1 MKAYTDNINVNDAVT
16 VDTVTV
22 GPCGANEPR
31 EPYAMEPAQTK
42 RAHIKALIAKAAQ
55 DNGVSYDAVM
65 SRARPRDVCRA
76 RFAAI
81 TAVAAAY
88 PDMSFPR
95 LGRIFN
101 RDHSTI
107 VHALMVSGVPP
118 RSGRVDQYKKFAAAM
133 RWRVVGEVPT
143 EGGTTNGQ
151 VE

>member
-1 MKAYTDNINVNDAVT
+1 MKAHTDNINVNDAVT

-76 RFAAI
+76 RFDAIAA
-81 TAVAAAY
+81 VSAAY

-95 LGRIFN
+95 IGKIFN
-101 RDHSTI
+101 RDHSSI
-107 VHALMVSGVPP
+107 VHALMMRGVQP
-118 RSGRVDQYKKFAAAM
+118 RSGRIVEYRKFAALMQRKA
-133 RWRVVGEVPT
+133 VGNTPT
-143 EGGTTNGQ
+143 EGEATDETA
-151 VE
+151 

>member
-1 MKAYTDNINVNDAVT
+1 MDRTQDAVFA
-16 VDTVTV
+16 DEQ
-22 GPCGANEPR
+22 PQGAGNDNAPLTD
-31 EPYAMEPAQTK
+31 ALHTK
-42 RAHIKALIAKAAQ
+42 RSHIKSIIANAARV
-55 DNGVSYDAVM
+55 NGVTYEAIM

-133 RWRVVGEVPT
+133 KWRVVGTAT
-143 EGGTTNGQ
+143 EGEATNGKMD
-151 VE
+151 

>member
-1 MKAYTDNINVNDAVT
+1 MDRTQ
-16 VDTVTV
+16 DTVFADEQ
-22 GPCGANEPR
+22 PQGAGNDNAPLTN
-31 EPYAMEPAQTK
+31 ALHTK
-42 RAHIKALIAKAAQ
+42 RTHIKSLIANAAKV
-55 DNGVSYDAVM
+55 NGVTYEAVM

-95 LGRIFN
+95 LGRIFG
-101 RDHSTI
+101 RDHSSI

-118 RSGRVDQYKKFAAAM
+118 RSGRVEQYKKFAAAM
-133 RWRVVGEVPT
+133 KWRVVGETPT
-143 EGGTTNGQ
+143 EGEAINGQ

>member
-1 MKAYTDNINVNDAVT
+1 MQFDTDGRDSADNENAAGLDAVH
-16 VDTVTV
+16 
-22 GPCGANEPR
+22 
-31 EPYAMEPAQTK
+31 TK
-42 RAHIKALIAKAAQ
+42 RTHIKSIIANAAKV
-55 DNGVSYDAVM
+55 NGVTYEAIM

-101 RDHSTI
+101 RDHSSI

-118 RSGRVDQYKKFAAAM
+118 RSGRVEQYKKFAAAM
-133 RWRVVGEVPT
+133 KWRVVGTAT
-143 EGGTTNGQ
+143 EGGTTNGNS
-151 VE
+151 

>member
-1 MKAYTDNINVNDAVT
+1 MDRTQYTVFADEAPQGAGNDNAPLMDALH
-16 VDTVTV
+16 
-22 GPCGANEPR
+22 
-31 EPYAMEPAQTK
+31 TK
-42 RAHIKALIAKAAQ
+42 RTHIKSLIAKAAQ

-81 TAVAAAY
+81 TAVARAY

-101 RDHSTI
+101 RDHSSI

-133 RWRVVGEVPT
+133 KWRVVGNKPT
-143 EGGTTNGQ
+143 EGETDN
-151 VE
+151 EHS

>member
-1 MKAYTDNINVNDAVT
+1 MKAYNDEFNVSGTVT
-16 VDTVTV
+16 VDPVTV
-22 GPCGANEPR
+22 GAGSANER
-31 EPYAMEPAQTK
+31 CEPYAAEPAQTK
-42 RAHIKALIAKAAQ
+42 RAHIKSLIAKAAQ

-81 TAVAAAY
+81 TAVASAY

-101 RDHSTI
+101 RDHSSI

-118 RSGRVDQYKKFAAAM
+118 RSGRVEQYKKFAAAM
-133 RWRVVGEVPT
+133 RWRVVGNTPT
-143 EGGTTNGQ
+143 EGEATD
-151 VE
+151 EIA

>member
-1 MKAYTDNINVNDAVT
+1 MDRTQ
-16 VDTVTV
+16 DTVYADEQ
-22 GPCGANEPR
+22 PQGAGNDNAPLTD
-31 EPYAMEPAQTK
+31 ALHTK
-42 RAHIKALIAKAAQ
+42 RTHIKSLIANAAKV
-55 DNGVSYDAVM
+55 NGVTYEAIM

-101 RDHSTI
+101 RDHSSI

-118 RSGRVDQYKKFAAAM
+118 RSGRVEQYKKFAAAM
-133 RWRVVGEVPT
+133 KWRVVGETPT
-143 EGGTTNGQ
+143 EGGTTNGNT
-151 VE
+151 

>member
-1 MKAYTDNINVNDAVT
+1 MDRTQDAVFA
-16 VDTVTV
+16 DEQPQLRGNDNALVTD
-22 GPCGANEPR
+22 ALH
-31 EPYAMEPAQTK
+31 TK
-42 RAHIKALIAKAAQ
+42 RSHIKSLIANAAKV
-55 DNGVSYDAVM
+55 NGVTYDAIM

-118 RSGRVDQYKKFAAAM
+118 RSGRVEQYKKFAAAM
-133 RWRVVGEVPT
+133 RWRVVGNKPT
-143 EGGTTNGQ
+143 EGEATNGQ

>member
-1 MKAYTDNINVNDAVT
+1 MDRTQ
-16 VDTVTV
+16 DTVFADEV
-22 GPCGANEPR
+22 PQGAGNDNAPLTD
-31 EPYAMEPAQTK
+31 ALHTK
-42 RAHIKALIAKAAQ
+42 RTHIKSLIAKAATE
-55 DNGVSYDAVM
+55 NGVTYEAIM

-81 TAVAAAY
+81 TAVARAY

-133 RWRVVGEVPT
+133 RWRVVGTTPT
-143 EGGTTNGQ
+143 QGETDN
-151 VE
+151 EHS

>member
-1 MKAYTDNINVNDAVT
+1 MDRTQ
-16 VDTVTV
+16 DTVFADEV
-22 GPCGANEPR
+22 PQVAGNDNAPLMDALH
-31 EPYAMEPAQTK
+31 TK
-42 RAHIKALIAKAAQ
+42 RTHIKSIIANAAKV
-55 DNGVSYDAVM
+55 NGVTYEAIM

-81 TAVAAAY
+81 TAVASAY

-101 RDHSTI
+101 RDHSSI

-133 RWRVVGEVPT
+133 KWRVVGTAT
-143 EGGTTNGQ
+143 EGETDNGNS
-151 VE
+151 

>member
-1 MKAYTDNINVNDAVT
+1 MKAYSTDINVNDAVT

-22 GPCGANEPR
+22 GPCGASEPR

-81 TAVAAAY
+81 TAVARAY

-101 RDHSTI
+101 RDHSSI
-107 VHALMVSGVPP
+107 VHALIVSGVPP

-133 RWRVVGEVPT
+133 KWRVVGTAT
-143 EGGTTNGQ
+143 EGGTTNGNS
-151 VE
+151 